1 VVGRVPLPTHVT
13 EQNLA
18 YLRTKRDRMGH
29 LLDIIE
35 PETESGPAD
44 IPEELR

>member
-1 VVGRVPLPTHVT
+1 
-13 EQNLA
+13 
-18 YLRTKRDRMGH
+18 MGH

-44 IPEELR
+44 LPGVPLGVDEQPI

>member
-1 VVGRVPLPTHVT
+1 
-13 EQNLA
+13 
-18 YLRTKRDRMGH
+18 MGH

-44 IPEELR
+44 VAAGVPLRGDGQPS

>member
-1 VVGRVPLPTHVT
+1 
-13 EQNLA
+13 
-18 YLRTKRDRMGH
+18 MGH

-44 IPEELR
+44 VPAHADGQPS